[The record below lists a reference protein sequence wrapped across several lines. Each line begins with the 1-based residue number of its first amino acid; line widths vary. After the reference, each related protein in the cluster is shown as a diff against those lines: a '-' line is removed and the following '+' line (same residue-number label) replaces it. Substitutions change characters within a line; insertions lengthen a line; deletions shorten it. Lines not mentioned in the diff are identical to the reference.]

1 MILDG
6 AMGTTIRGYG
16 LDEQGARGERFGS
29 NKKDLLNNGDILSL
43 TQSGVIGDIHKRFF
57 EAGADIAT
65 TNTFSATT
73 IAQSEFFV
81 EDPREKG
88 VGRKDPDFFQRIIE
102 DAFLGDLTRE
112 LNEKSARLCRK
123 WADRVA
129 EQTGA
134 RRYVADLRSTSC

>member
-1 MILDG
+1 MAKESCEAELRKLLKERIVILDG

-16 LDEQGARGERFGS
+16 LDEQGARGKRFGS
-29 NKKDLLNNGDILSL
+29 NRKDLLNNGDILSL

-88 VGRKDPDFFQRIIE
+88 LGRKDPDFFQRIIE

-112 LNEKSARLCRK
+112 LNEKSARL
-123 WADRVA
+123 AP
-129 EQTGA
+129 
-134 RRYVADLRSTSC
+134 SS